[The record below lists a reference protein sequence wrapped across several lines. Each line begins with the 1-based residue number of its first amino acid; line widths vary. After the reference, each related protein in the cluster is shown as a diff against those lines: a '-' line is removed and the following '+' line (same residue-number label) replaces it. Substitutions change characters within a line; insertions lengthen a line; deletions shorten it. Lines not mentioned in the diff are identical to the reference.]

1 MNMVG
6 HPELIVMLTHKDQT
20 VENASEIFAMCK
32 DTPVKYWGF
41 KEKGIPLTEMK
52 TLCKTMKCAGK
63 TTVLEVVAY
72 TEDACMDGA
81 KMAADC
87 GFDILMGTLFYDS
100 VNQLCHEK
108 NILYMPFVGQVSGRP
123 SVLQGTPESMIA
135 EAEKCL
141 KKGVAGIDLL
151 GYRYVGNATA
161 LNQQVTAQVDGPVCL
176 AGSVDSYEKLD
187 QVKRSGAW
195 AFTIGSAFFENKFG
209 EGFPQQIE
217 NVCRYLN
224 QD

>member
-1 MNMVG
+1 MDR
-6 HPELIVMLTHKDQT
+6 HPELIVMLTHRDQT
-20 VENASEIFAMCK
+20 VENASAVFSACK
-32 DTPVKYWGF
+32 DSPVKYWGF
-41 KEKGIPLTEMK
+41 KEKGIPPEEMK
-52 TLCKTMKCAGK
+52 TLCQTMKRAGK

-81 KMAADC
+81 RIAADC

-100 VNQLCHEK
+100 VNRFCHEK
-108 NILYMPFVGQVSGRP
+108 DILYMPFVGQVSGRP
-123 SVLQGTPESMIA
+123 SVLQGTVESMIA
-135 EAEKCL
+135 EAENCL

-151 GYRYVGNATA
+151 GYRYVGNAA
-161 LNQQVTAQVDGPVCL
+161 VLNQQVTAHVDGPVCL

-187 QVKRSGAW
+187 EVKRSGAW

-209 EGFPQQIE
+209 DGFPQQIE
-217 NVCRYLN
+217 NVYRYLN